1 MNKYL
6 EYYNASKN
14 GNLTKVLEDS
24 FREDFYQGDQAF
36 GCSSIGL
43 DFDFTNNEN
52 VRKIESCGSGNCGG
66 RDRFLQMD

>member
-6 EYYNASKN
+6 EFYNTSKN
-14 GNLTKVLEDS
+14 ENLTQVLEDS
-24 FREDFYQGDQAF
+24 FWEDFYQGDQAF

-52 VRKIESCGSGNCGG
+52 VRKIKSLKE
-66 RDRFLQMD
+66 